1 MKLSEYLFLV
11 ASLLFSSIATSADL
25 DVKDRNTIEV
35 LCKQLLADYAIYRD
49 HLDADGFAN
58 TFSQDG
64 TLLIGTNTYHG
75 RQEIRK
81 NITDRPHPGNAHMIM
96 FTTTQI
102 TPISATEASSISSAL
117 ILNGN
122 QPVAAGDKPIQMY
135 GISVANE
142 YRTNFKLT
150 DGGWKISHLEF
161 STVFR
166 GPGYV
171 Q

>member
-1 MKLSEYLFLV
+1 MKLPKYLLIAVNLV
-11 ASLLFSSIATSADL
+11 FVPFAMSAEL
-25 DVKDRNTIEV
+25 DVKERDTIEV
-35 LCKQLLADYAIYRD
+35 LCKQLLADYAVYLD

-64 TLLIGTNTYHG
+64 TLVAGSGTYHG
-75 RQEIRK
+75 QQEIKK
-81 NITDRPHPGNAHMIM
+81 NITDRPQPGVAHMVM

-102 TPISATEASSISSAL
+102 TPISATEATGISSAL

-122 QPVAAGDKPIQMY
+122 RPVAVGDKPIQML
-135 GISVANE
+135 GISAANE
-142 YRTNFKLT
+142 YRANFKLT
-150 DGGWKISHLEF
+150 DEGWKISHLEL

>member
-1 MKLSEYLFLV
+1 MRNSKYLLLGT
-11 ASLLFSSIATSADL
+11 SLLFASIAVSADL
-25 DVKDRNTIEV
+25 TVKDRNTIEV

-58 TFSQDG
+58 TFSEDG
-64 TLLIGTNTYHG
+64 TLLIGSETYRG
-75 RQEIRK
+75 RQAIRK
-81 NITDRPHPGNAHMIM
+81 NITARPHPGSAHMVM

-102 TPISATEASSISSAL
+102 TPISATEATGISSAL

-122 QPVAAGDKPIQMY
+122 RPVGIGDKPIQMR

-142 YRTNFKLT
+142 YHTNFKLT
-150 DGGWKISHLEF
+150 DEGWKISHLEF